1 MGKRI
6 FRLALGVLLLAFSFP
21 ARAQQPEKILRIGY
35 LGNSSPA
42 LERDFVDAFSFMTSV
57 ALTAERLSHHPE
69 WRNVYNVVTIRL
81 TTHDAGGV
89 SENDLV
95 MAAEMSRIH
104 QRLAG

>member
-1 MGKRI
+1 MPDVIRLDDAEVARRSAALPGWQ
-6 FRLALGVLLLAFSFP
+6 FRDGALHRELVF
-21 ARAQQPEKILRIGY
+21 
-35 LGNSSPA
+35 
-42 LERDFVDAFSFMTSV
+42 RDFVDAFSFMTSV